1 METISLN
8 LLQQIAEDIKFLKH
22 EILNIRE
29 DVNELKDFELEVKP
43 EYITKLK
50 RIDKEKG
57 IPFSDMAELRKIIEG

>member
-22 EILNIRE
+22 EILNIKE

-57 IPFSDMAELRKIIEG
+57 IPFSDMSELRKIIEG